1 MSMYNNILGI
11 CEEMGRI
18 STRVSAL
25 ETANSSATG
34 AATDSVAKFVGEELA
49 TQVDA
54 KIRSEMERLLDA
66 RFQGVL
72 DTQLDAKLDSMFDMK
87 LDTKVSV
94 AVRRERAFLEA
105 SVEES
110 VKKSIVEMLDA
121 RLRSAQLNNE
131 TSIKG
136 ATAAVDEIVASL
148 KQTLDLRVAELR
160 DELKT
165 ATQSAPEPVAPEA
178 LAEPVAPE
186 AVPEEPAAE
195 PADDAVII
203 VPKAAARRVT
213 RKPKA

>member
-1 MSMYNNILGI
+1 MYNNILGI

-18 STRVSAL
+18 SVRVSAL
-25 ETANSSATG
+25 ETEKSSATC
-34 AATDSVAKFVGEELA
+34 AAADSVAKFVGEELA
-49 TQVDA
+49 GQVDS
-54 KIRSEMERLLDA
+54 KIKSEMERLLDA

-121 RLRSAQLNNE
+121 RLRSAQLNTE

-136 ATAAVDEIVASL
+136 AMAAVDEIVASL
-148 KQTLDLRVAELR
+148 KETLDLRVAELR
-160 DELKT
+160 EELKT
-165 ATQSAPEPVAPEA
+165 PEPVAP
-178 LAEPVAPE
+178 AEPAAPE
-186 AVPEEPAAE
+186 AKPEEPATE
-195 PADDAVII
+195 SADDAVII
-203 VPKAAARRVT
+203 GPKPVARKT